1 MYFPACGFTPVAYK
15 VFVQPVDGGKFFM
28 SSLLDDLP
36 LIDNKYLIRLMATTL
51 IINQKHK
58 ITMINALIVFIMM
71 YAGML
76 LLPKWRLYFAIG
88 GAAAMIL
95 LSILTPL
102 SAIKAINLNVLMMI
116 VGTMGIVTLF
126 INKELLRLK
135 SAPYPCTWKFLQYTA
150 ALSR

>member
-1 MYFPACGFTPVAYK
+1 
-15 VFVQPVDGGKFFM
+15 
-28 SSLLDDLP
+28 
-36 LIDNKYLIRLMATTL
+36 
-51 IINQKHK
+51 
-58 ITMINALIVFIMM
+58 
-71 YAGML
+71 
-76 LLPKWRLYFAIG
+76 
-88 GAAAMIL
+88 MIL

-135 SAPYPCTWKFLQYTA
+135 STPYPCILIFLQYTA